1 MSIFPWGGRKGDER
15 VGMQWVVKNNSPV
28 TICFAKSTQE
38 KRSVETSNQNIKSKG
53 RNSPPSV
60 VAKRAIEQAPRRM
73 PLALFDA
80 LVLACC
86 APTQSPHHQER
97 ANRQANDVEQQHGEA
112 RAEGKGGVSPFKA
125 KLAQVGAKPRPSRLA
140 TQAAT
145 REEAERS

>member
-1 MSIFPWGGRKGDER
+1 
-15 VGMQWVVKNNSPV
+15 
-28 TICFAKSTQE
+28 
-38 KRSVETSNQNIKSKG
+38 
-53 RNSPPSV
+53 
-60 VAKRAIEQAPRRM
+60 M

-80 LVLACC
+80 LVLAWC

-125 KLAQVGAKPRPSRLA
+125 KLAQVAAKPRPSRLA

-145 REEAERS
+145 RKEAKRRRAKTGPNEVQ